1 MNSKELYV
9 CIGHLQNSSSS
20 GVGKLVIS
28 DDGIE
33 FFTNDIYAY
42 NQAVFCGE
50 DTTNKISLK
59 VYTNGVE
66 SIVTKTPDVEY
77 AVRHRVICVDKWSTQ
92 DDIDPN
98 DNLISGFDFCIPELV
113 NWFDDVSFVESNITT
128 ASSNTYPPITLH
140 KESPYIQI
148 RFLTENNWIDY
159 RTDRTIRKKIVIHI
173 EFKEP
178 VAISQVNYELNCLM
192 GFWGLLLGKVT
203 DAKDIMLYMKNSKSE
218 SPPLWTKKYYL
229 NSDLSY
235 NTHQPLRAYDRPHT
249 TSKLLS
255 ERIESYYSNWRIFFF
270 DSKYSLIIRL
280 YFIANSKK
288 PFFLED
294 IFTYY
299 VRILEGY
306 SLRVS
311 EDEAIA
317 ESIKNA
323 IKENS
328 NEIKHVLLLPDVSDA
343 IKKILDNAVPNK
355 KLDIKKIAEWISVGF
370 VGRKSLSSRLSE
382 LDEQYF
388 RIISNNASDVGNREE
403 NFEYFKKIAASR
415 NFYSHLKNDRT
426 DTLNS
431 QQLHKTVFILK
442 SLIITIF
449 FDRMGISRE
458 IIYEIMTNDQEL
470 SPRTI
475 RMQKPT

>member
-1 MNSKELYV
+1 M
-9 CIGHLQNSSSS
+9 LQN
-20 GVGKLVIS
+20 
-28 DDGIE
+28 
-33 FFTNDIYAY
+33 
-42 NQAVFCGE
+42 
-50 DTTNKISLK
+50 
-59 VYTNGVE
+59 
-66 SIVTKTPDVEY
+66 
-77 AVRHRVICVDKWSTQ
+77 
-92 DDIDPN
+92 
-98 DNLISGFDFCIPELV
+98 
-113 NWFDDVSFVESNITT
+113 
-128 ASSNTYPPITLH
+128 
-140 KESPYIQI
+140 
-148 RFLTENNWIDY
+148 
-159 RTDRTIRKKIVIHI
+159 
-173 EFKEP
+173 
-178 VAISQVNYELNCLM
+178 
-192 GFWGLLLGKVT
+192 
-203 DAKDIMLYMKNSKSE
+203 
-218 SPPLWTKKYYL
+218 KKYYL

-323 IKENS
+323 IKEKS
-328 NEIKHVLLLPDVSDA
+328 KEIKHVLLLPDVSDA
-343 IKKILDNAVPNK
+343 IKKILDNAVPNR

-475 RMQKPT
+475 RMQKST